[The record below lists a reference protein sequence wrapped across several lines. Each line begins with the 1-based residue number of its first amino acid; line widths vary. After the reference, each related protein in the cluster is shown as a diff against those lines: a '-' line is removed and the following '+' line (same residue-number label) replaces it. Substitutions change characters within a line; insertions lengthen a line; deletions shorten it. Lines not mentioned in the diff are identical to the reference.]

1 MIRVSRLIVI
11 GAAVLLSS
19 LPMLS
24 RASVW
29 PMQKEEWTASDEKQY
44 ATWVERVTAGPPEK
58 LFEASSGALAALRST
73 PMDCADFVYGL
84 RILYASKNGLPF
96 QSKGGISA
104 ASNRWDH
111 IPSERR
117 LNAFLKDAFSAL
129 STRTLVNDTEPVP
142 SLTRRHVG
150 SGTLLLAAPEIGHAW
165 VLRKV
170 RDTGIPELIFGSVP
184 ARTEVFLRDGLP
196 RGEAVYGKV
205 KTTNGSSAGLRRW
218 ISGGNDVSTPSS
230 SLKVQRPQ
238 EWRPAVFRALEI
250 RPEPLI
256 ESIGRELG
264 NLCRDATVRAK
275 LVRDAAALR
284 TRGCLH
290 GKDQYNYSTTNRD
303 SRLKEGFL
311 DLWEVW
317 MTAND
322 FVDEQRRSS
331 QGLPLRLQRVLD
343 DINQVFSNRI
353 LNSDVEEVVCPV
365 EIQSGEPI
373 SLRDI
378 RDATIN
384 GRLSVDPNES
394 IRARWGLE
402 PEVGGCH

>member
-1 MIRVSRLIVI
+1 MIRFSRVVAI
-11 GAAVLLSS
+11 GTAVLLSS
-19 LPMLS
+19 LPVMS

-29 PMQKEEWTASDEKQY
+29 PILKAEWTASDEAQY
-44 ATWVERVTAGPPEK
+44 ASWVERVTADSPEK
-58 LFEASSGALAALRST
+58 LFEVSGTLGALGST

-84 RILYASKNGLPF
+84 RILYASKSGLPF
-96 QSKGGISA
+96 QSKAGLSA

-111 IPSERR
+111 LPSERR
-117 LNAFLKDAFSAL
+117 LAIFLKDSFSVL
-129 STRTLVNDTEPVP
+129 STRTLVSDTEPIP
-142 SLTRRHVG
+142 NLTRRHVRG
-150 SGTLLLAAPEIGHAW
+150 GTVLLAAPDIGHAW
-165 VLRKV
+165 VIRRV

-184 ARTEVFLRDGLP
+184 ARTEVFRRDGLP

-205 KTTNGSSAGLRRW
+205 KSINGSSAGLRRW
-218 ISGGNDVSTPSS
+218 ISDGNEASPPSPA
-230 SLKVQRPQ
+230 LRVQRPQ

-284 TRGCLH
+284 AHGCVR

-331 QGLPLRLQRVLD
+331 QGLPHRQQKVLD
-343 DINQVFSNRI
+343 DINQVFSNRV
-353 LNSDVEEVVCPV
+353 LNPDIEEVVCPV
-365 EIQSGEPI
+365 EIQPGEPM

-394 IRARWGLE
+394 IRARWGQE

>member
-1 MIRVSRLIVI
+1 MIRGSHLIAI
-11 GAAVLLSS
+11 GIAFLLSS
-19 LPMLS
+19 LPAMS

-29 PMQKEEWTASDEKQY
+29 PIQSADWTASDEAQY

-58 LFEASSGALAALRST
+58 LFEDSGTLAALGLM
-73 PMDCADFVYGL
+73 PMDCADFAYGL

-96 QSKGGISA
+96 QSKAGVSA
-104 ASNRWDH
+104 ASSRWDH
-111 IPSERR
+111 ISSERR
-117 LNAFLKDAFSAL
+117 LTAFLKDAFSAL
-129 STRTLVNDTEPVP
+129 STRSLVNDTEPVP
-142 SLTRRHVG
+142 SLARRHVRG
-150 SGTLLLAAPEIGHAW
+150 GTILLAAPEIGHAW
-165 VLRKV
+165 VIRKV

-184 ARTEVFLRDGLP
+184 AQTEVFLRDGLP
-196 RGEAVYGKV
+196 RGEAVYGNV
-205 KTTNGSSAGLRRW
+205 KSINGSSAGLRRW
-218 ISGGNDVSTPSS
+218 ISGGNEINPTSA
-230 SLKVQRPQ
+230 SLKVLRPQ

-284 TRGCLH
+284 TRGCLR

-331 QGLPLRLQRVLD
+331 QGLPLRLQKVLD

-353 LNSDVEEVVCPV
+353 LNSDVEDVVCPV
-365 EIQSGEPI
+365 EIQPGAPI

-384 GRLSVDPNES
+384 SRLSVDPNES
-394 IRARWGLE
+394 ILARWGLE
-402 PEVGGCH
+402 PEVGGCN

>member
-1 MIRVSRLIVI
+1 MIQGSHLIAI
-11 GAAVLLSS
+11 GIAFLLSS
-19 LPMLS
+19 LPAMS

-29 PMQKEEWTASDEKQY
+29 PIQSAEWTTSDEAEY

-58 LFEASSGALAALRST
+58 LFEDSGTLAALGSN
-73 PMDCADFVYGL
+73 PMDCADFAYGL

-96 QSKGGISA
+96 QSKAGVSA
-104 ASNRWDH
+104 ASSRWDH
-111 IPSERR
+111 ISSERR
-117 LNAFLKDAFSAL
+117 LSAFLKDAFSAL

-142 SLTRRHVG
+142 SLSRRHVRG
-150 SGTLLLAAPEIGHAW
+150 GTILLAAPEIGHAW
-165 VLRKV
+165 VIRKV

-184 ARTEVFLRDGLP
+184 AQTEVFLRDGLP

-205 KTTNGSSAGLRRW
+205 KSIKGSSAGLRRW
-218 ISGGNDVSTPSS
+218 ISGGNEINATSV
-230 SLKVQRPQ
+230 SLKVLRPQ

-284 TRGCLH
+284 TRGCLR

-331 QGLPLRLQRVLD
+331 QGLPLRLQKVLD

-353 LNSDVEEVVCPV
+353 LNSDVEDVVCPV
-365 EIQSGEPI
+365 EIQPGAPI

-384 GRLSVDPNES
+384 SRLSVDPNES
-394 IRARWGLE
+394 ILARWGLE
-402 PEVGGCH
+402 PEVGGCN